1 MRTDQ
6 TMEKLADESDSELEK
21 TLRGPAPSDDAAATL
36 TRLLWAFDTRRR
48 RREAIAIEQSVQALS
63 AL

>member
-1 MRTDQ
+1 
-6 TMEKLADESDSELEK
+6 MEKLADESDSELEK
-21 TLRGPAPSDDAAATL
+21 TLRGAAPADDSVATL